1 MNLNNMEQL
10 YSVRK
15 KSGRYIVWCDEC
27 WYETTDCPYP
37 HFTKAEAEK
46 IVEQMKNHYCYDAY
60 IEDKD
65 GKALIKE
72 AKPTTVEIKKAF
84 FRKF

>member
-1 MNLNNMEQL
+1 MEQL

-27 WYETTDCPYP
+27 WYETADYPYP
-37 HFTKAEAEK
+37 YFTKERAEQ
-46 IVEQMKNHYCYDAY
+46 IVEQMKKHYCYDAY

-65 GKALIKE
+65 GNAIVKE
-72 AKPTTVEIKKAF
+72 AAPAPVEFKKAF